1 MIKKI
6 KNSILGVILKYNFV
20 ISLIITGLIVRLLN
34 KGIVSYFDE
43 YKIDIL
49 NMLISVSGTL
59 FGFILTF
66 LSVFIIFRTEE
77 KYEKSQKNEKKPLI
91 MLINNDSFNEVYK
104 LFIKSSY
111 SIGLLLIASII
122 YYFTTYGLNF
132 IINNIFITIIIELIV
147 ISIIR
152 VGMSVYTFNT
162 LIKILIKNKQD

>member
-1 MIKKI
+1 MIKKL
-6 KNSILGVILKYNFV
+6 KNGILEVILKYNFV
-20 ISLIITGLIVRLLN
+20 ISLIITVVIAILFR
-34 KGIVSYFDE
+34 KGIVNYFE
-43 YKIDIL
+43 ESKIDIL

-66 LSVFIIFRTEE
+66 LSVFIVFRTEE
-77 KYEKSQKNEKKPLI
+77 KYEKTQKNETKPLI
-91 MLINNDSFNEVYK
+91 MLVNNNSFNDVYK

-111 SIGLLLIASII
+111 SLGLLLIISII
-122 YYFTTYGLNF
+122 YYFTTYGLNY
-132 IINNIFITIIIELIV
+132 IINNIFIIVIIELIV